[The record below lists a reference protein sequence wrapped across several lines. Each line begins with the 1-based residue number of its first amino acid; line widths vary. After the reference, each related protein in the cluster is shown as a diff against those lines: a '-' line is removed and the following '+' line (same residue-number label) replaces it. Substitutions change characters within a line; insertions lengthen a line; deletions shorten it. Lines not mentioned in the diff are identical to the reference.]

1 MWICICDWMQNA
13 SGDKQI
19 WLGDEQRSRQDEE
32 KKSKTIWI
40 KPFNQTR
47 PTHKTISICKTHISE
62 SVQDL
67 QARIE
72 DKSKLA
78 ELYKISNPV
87 AAFCVRVTSRYLKF
101 NFWTKFGSNKNTHG
115 IYSSVRQTCC
125 SSFNYSFATFTFA
138 FTTFEYFKGWQQTSP
153 TLVHGRGQNCQ
164 ALTW

>member
-19 WLGDEQRSRQDEE
+19 WLGDEQRVRQDEE

-67 QARIE
+67 QARIK

-115 IYSSVRQTCC
+115 IYSSVRQTCAAH
-125 SSFNYSFATFTFA
+125 SITHLQHSHLHSQHLNISKVDSRLLPRWYTAA
-138 FTTFEYFKGWQQTSP
+138 
-153 TLVHGRGQNCQ
+153 GR
-164 ALTW
+164 TVKH